1 MVKATF
7 GEATFTKIVV
17 QPTSGSIKVLTTE
30 LAKVA
35 STFNTTQWVGTYRY
49 LPIIL
54 AQDEMRYVAHDEN
67 FHIFLMVNPNLVNSN
82 ITD

>member
-17 QPTSGSIKVLTTE
+17 SPTSGSIKFMTTE
-30 LAKVA
+30 LAKVT
-35 STFNTTQWVGTYRY
+35 STFNTTQWGGTYRC

-54 AQDEMRYVAHDEN
+54 AQDEMRYVAHDEH
-67 FHIFLMVNPNLVNSN
+67 FHIVLMANPNLVNLN
-82 ITD
+82 ITY